1 MKDLK
6 EVEKLIINFGLS
18 LREAKVYTTPFR
30 KKDFTASELQQLV
43 DIPRTKVYEVLH
55 QLISKGMCTEKKIGR
70 NKKYEATNPVSVFD
84 KLFKD
89 LAVKEN
95 IANNVLK
102 ILTSIYKQRDE
113 RDNPLDYIE
122 VLKDK
127 KRIHKREMSL
137 QSEAKREILAFTKAP
152 YTTPFSEDMN
162 EEINLLKRKV
172 NIRSIYEYKD
182 VIKEE
187 LVKIISF
194 WVSAGERAHIVEE
207 LPMKMVI
214 FDEKITMFAL
224 NDPISLKPSI
234 TTMII
239 NHPSFA
245 KALRYVF
252 ESIWEKSMPFEEFK
266 IKNEMDKKYRVKG
279 IDPQQCKDIPINKT
293 KIK

>member
-18 LREAKVYTTPFR
+18 LREAKVYTTLFR

-84 KLFKD
+84 KLLKD

-127 KRIHKREMSL
+127 KQI
-137 QSEAKREILAFTKAP
+137 SERWLAFQKNAKKEMIGFTKPP
-152 YTTPFSEDMN
+152 YSSPFTEDVN
-162 EEINLLKRKV
+162 EETNALKRNIK
-172 NIRSIYEYKD
+172 IRSIYEYKD
-182 VIKEE
+182 IIKEE
-187 LVKIISF
+187 FLKVISL
-194 WVSAGERAHIVEE
+194 WISAGEEARIVEE
-207 LPMKMVI
+207 LPMKLVI
-214 FDEKITMFAL
+214 IDEKITMFAL

-245 KALRYVF
+245 KALKYVF
-252 ESIWEKSMPFEEFK
+252 ESIWEKAMPFEEFK
-266 IKNEMDKKYRVKG
+266 IKGV
-279 IDPQQCKDIPINKT
+279 
-293 KIK
+293 

>member
-6 EVEKLIINFGLS
+6 EVEKLITNFGLS
-18 LREAKVYTTPFR
+18 MREAKVYTILFR
-30 KKDFTASELQQLV
+30 KRDFTASEIQQLV

-55 QLISKGMCTEKKIGR
+55 QLISKGMCTEKKIGH
-70 NKKYEATNPVSVFD
+70 NKKYEVANPVSVFD
-84 KLFKD
+84 KLLKD

-102 ILTSIYKQRDE
+102 ILSPIYEQRE
-113 RDNPLDYIE
+113 EKDNPLEYIE

-127 KRIHKREMSL
+127 GQIHKKWISF
-137 QSEAKREILAFTKAP
+137 QNEAKQEIIAFSKGPYTAPFTK
-152 YTTPFSEDMN
+152 DMN
-162 EEINLLKRKV
+162 KEIDALKRKV

-187 LVKIISF
+187 LIKVISF
-194 WVSAGERAHIVEE
+194 WVSAGEEARVIKE
-207 LPMKMVI
+207 LPMKMAI

-239 NHPSFA
+239 IHPSFA
-245 KALRYVF
+245 MALKYVF
-252 ESIWEKSMPFEEFK
+252 ESIWEKAMPFEEFK
-266 IKNEMDKKYRVKG
+266 IKFEKSIYVREKMS
-279 IDPQQCKDIPINKT
+279 
-293 KIK
+293 